1 MPATDEGV
9 VKGFANA
16 ARDMTAQKMLEE
28 SALFSSQLE
37 YSVADKTQQLEAT
50 LEELQ
55 RKNEEIAGY
64 SSMISSERRE
74 NKVLLHEVYHRV
86 KNNLQVIES
95 LLKIKSRSL
104 SDATAR
110 AAIDT
115 SIQRVHVMAMVHE
128 RLYQMPDLAGV
139 SLVAYLRALIGV
151 AIASHSQKP
160 GQVELEFDVDEVPLA
175 LDMAIPFGLLMN
187 ELISNCLDHGLST
200 AGAGKIHVSVRHNAN
215 GVRVV
220 VKDNGIGLPE
230 GFDPARGA
238 SVGLKLAVS
247 LARQLGGTLQFTSSH
262 GCQVQVDLTRLAE
275 QVKAEHIGIAQNM
288 VTATHFNPLSPSQ
301 Y

>member
-1 MPATDEGV
+1 MPATDEGEL
-9 VKGFANA
+9 KGFANA
-16 ARDMTAQKMLEE
+16 ARDMTAQKMLEG
-28 SALFSSQLE
+28 SLLFTSQLE

-64 SSMISSERRE
+64 SSAISSERRE

-86 KNNLQVIES
+86 KNNLQVVES

-110 AAIDT
+110 AAIET

-128 RLYQMPDLAGV
+128 RLYQMPDLGGV
-139 SLVAYLRALIGV
+139 SLVAYLHDLIGV
-151 AIASHSQKP
+151 AMASRSQKP
-160 GQVELEFDVDEVPLA
+160 GQVELEFDVEEVPLS
-175 LDMAIPFGLLMN
+175 LDVAIPFGLLMN
-187 ELISNCLDHGLST
+187 ELISNCLDHGLSNG
-200 AGAGKIHVSVRHNAN
+200 GAGKIHVSVRRTAK

-220 VKDNGIGLPE
+220 VKDNGTGLPE
-230 GFDPARGA
+230 GFDPAKSA
-238 SVGLKLAVS
+238 SMGLKLAAS
-247 LARQLGGTLQFTSSH
+247 LARQLGGTLQFTSSR
-262 GCQVQVDLTRLAE
+262 GCHVQADFTRLAG
-275 QVKAEHIGIAQNM
+275 QVKTEHIGIVQKM